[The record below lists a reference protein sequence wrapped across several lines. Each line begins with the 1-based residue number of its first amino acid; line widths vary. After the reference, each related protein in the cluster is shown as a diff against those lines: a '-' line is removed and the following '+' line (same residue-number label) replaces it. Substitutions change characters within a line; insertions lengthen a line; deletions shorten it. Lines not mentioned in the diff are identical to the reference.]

1 MTTSGRVA
9 IESARFGAIELETS
23 QLIHFDGLPGFPEL
37 RRLAVLQHDRESP
50 FGWLLSLERPEL
62 AFPVTDPR
70 QFFPDYRPV
79 LEPGHLRALDAEPA
93 DELEWLVIGR
103 IAEGSVS
110 LNLAAPLVINP
121 RSRRGLQAILEPGR
135 FSIREPLP
143 LPAAPA
149 SPPAQTE
156 SRPQTN
162 SGQGSREDSPRR

>member
-23 QLIHFDGLPGFPEL
+23 QLIHFDGLPGFPDL

-70 QFFPDYRPV
+70 QFFPDYRPA

-103 IAEGSVS
+103 IAEGTVS
-110 LNLAAPLVINP
+110 LNLAAPVVINP
-121 RSRRGLQAILEPGR
+121 RNRRGVQAILEPGR

-143 LPAAPA
+143 AASA
-149 SPPAQTE
+149 SPAAQTE

-162 SGQGSREDSPRR
+162 RDQGSREESPRR